1 MNFSNVLNNHCT
13 YTRDQALAAV
23 GYWDYHA
30 RKEMREGVLYIK
42 DKKIHMFFINLNKSE
57 KDFSP
62 TTMYKDYAINET
74 LFHWQSQSTTSITSK
89 TGRAYINQEKNGE
102 KIVLFVRENKNN
114 KYGATPYTCLG
125 TATFVRASGEKPI
138 NIVWQL
144 EKEMPAWMY
153 SIASQAIAV

>member
-1 MNFSNVLNNHCT
+1 M
-13 YTRDQALAAV
+13 
-23 GYWDYHA
+23 
-30 RKEMREGVLYIK
+30 
-42 DKKIHMFFINLNKSE
+42 
-57 KDFSP
+57 
-62 TTMYKDYAINET
+62 
-74 LFHWQSQSTTSITSK
+74 
-89 TGRAYINQEKNGE
+89 
-102 KIVLFVRENKNN
+102 LFVRENKNN